1 MTFTINNVDM
11 TPYIAAKNGIKWTR
25 NDLEAP
31 NAGRLLNGTM
41 MRGRVA
47 IKMKLEVTC
56 RPLTKSE
63 LSTVLNLIKPEFV
76 TVYYDDPQDGVSIR
90 TMYSNNVPATF
101 LVKRSNGEERWTLTF
116 PLVER

>member
-11 TPYIAAKNGIKWTR
+11 TPYVAAKNGLKWTR

-31 NAGRLLNGTM
+31 GAGRLLNGTM
-41 MRGRVA
+41 MRGRTA

-56 RPLTKSE
+56 KPLTKSE

-76 TVYYDDPQDGVSIR
+76 EVRYDDPQDGIAIR

-101 LVKRSNGEERWTLTF
+101 LIRRSNGDELWTLSF